1 LECHPDG
8 KFFFVSLMILRWLSQ
23 AETLRQCDF
32 LVRFGTVGI
41 FDGLQVIES
50 KGVGA

>member
-1 LECHPDG
+1 VKLF
-8 KFFFVSLMILRWLSQ
+8 KN
-23 AETLRQCDF
+23 